1 MTISASQQID
11 YLWKKIGYGAAKTDI
26 PSVLDATNEPFPSPL
41 QIRADKILQQSSL
54 IPNVIPNSS
63 TGVVTVYPT
72 TAPIQCFADTG
83 ASTNRSWET
92 GQTFWIPPEFGSTYQ
107 IKAWIAPTG
116 NVANAATK
124 GVQVFA
130 TGSGN
135 NDEWFFDYQAG
146 ILNFIGTNLPS
157 TSFTGNSVYISGAVY
172 SGTFGLPNVP
182 SLGNI
187 TFNGDT
193 ISTSDPAGNIF
204 ITASGTG
211 IVQVT
216 GNTAFGIP
224 FGTTGTRPGNPL
236 IGFTRFNT
244 DSGEIEFWNGNA
256 WVSPNQATVTSDII
270 APDGVSNVFT
280 LSSSSTTTGVMVSIN
295 GTLQQPYSAYNV
307 SNNSITFTEIPLT
320 TDSIEVRHIAVGAL
334 TVTQVKN
341 GTTQIYLD
349 TANVNITGNVLP
361 SSNVAYDLGSPSLR
375 WRTGYFSAST
385 IDLGGSTIG
394 VSSGG
399 FTFTVA
405 GSSTPTVISANGSS
419 TSNTFTAPTVTMLGN
434 LQLNS
439 GLYVNG
445 SLGNNGQFLQA
456 TGTGLTW
463 TTLSASQISSSAS
476 NVTVTANYVNVAI
489 SGTNVAVF
497 NSTGLSL
504 TGNLSATNIVGSLTG
519 NVTGSLTGTVLT
531 TNQPNIISVG
541 NLTSLSA
548 SGTIQTTGVIY
559 GNSGLSGTILTA
571 SQTNITSVGN
581 LTSLSASGVIQTIGP
596 IFANSTATTLSPTT
610 GALVVAGGVGIGG
623 DLRVA
628 GNLYVANITSTS
640 YQTLTVTDSLLYLAG
655 NVTYP
660 YNYDIGFYS
669 HYTGGVANAYVHTG
683 LVRDYASNTWY
694 LFSNI
699 AEPSGGTMPIF
710 GANVVYDPLTTGT
723 HTVYG
728 NVVPSANNIG
738 YLGINGTQWQNI
750 YATNHYGTIQTAS
763 QPNITLVGNLTS
775 LATSG
780 NISTT
785 GYFLGNAALLSGLPA
800 GYSNAQAASYLT
812 VSNIQISSLGVG
824 TGTFGNVGE
833 IRATNNITA
842 YYSDER
848 LKTRLGAIEN
858 ALDKVNQ
865 LSGFYHEA
873 NELAESLGYT
883 KVREVGV
890 SAQEVQRV
898 LPEIVAPAPI
908 DPQYLTVRYERL
920 TPLLIEAIKE
930 LRKEVNDIKN
940 DIKKLKGE

>member
-92 GQTFWIPPEFGSTYQ
+92 GQTFWISPEFGSTYQ

-559 GNSGLSGTILTA
+559 GNSGLSGTLLTNAQPYITSVGNLTVTGNLTVQGTTTTIYTSEFVYGNLIANSNAA
-571 SQTNITSVGN
+571 STSTTTGAMVVFGGHGVTGNINAGNVNATYLGGTIITSAQPLITSVGN
-581 LTSLSASGVIQTIGP
+581 LTSLS
-596 IFANSTATTLSPTT
+596 
-610 GALVVAGGVGIGG
+610 
-623 DLRVA
+623 
-628 GNLYVANITSTS
+628 
-640 YQTLTVTDSLLYLAG
+640 
-655 NVTYP
+655 
-660 YNYDIGFYS
+660 
-669 HYTGGVANAYVHTG
+669 
-683 LVRDYASNTWY
+683 
-694 LFSNI
+694 
-699 AEPSGGTMPIF
+699 
-710 GANVVYDPLTTGT
+710 
-723 HTVYG
+723 
-728 NVVPSANNIG
+728 
-738 YLGINGTQWQNI
+738 
-750 YATNHYGTIQTAS
+750 TN
-763 QPNITLVGNLTS
+763 
-775 LATSG
+775 G

>member
-92 GQTFWIPPEFGSTYQ
+92 GQTFWISPEFGSTYQ

-445 SLGNNGQFLQA
+445 SLGNNSQFLQA

-559 GNSGLSGTILTA
+559 GNSGLSGTLLTNAQPYITSVGNLTVTGNLTVQGTTTTIYTSEFVYGNLIANSNAA
-571 SQTNITSVGN
+571 STSTTTGAMVVFGGHGVTGNINAGNVNATYLGGTIITSAQPLITSVGN
-581 LTSLSASGVIQTIGP
+581 LTSLS
-596 IFANSTATTLSPTT
+596 
-610 GALVVAGGVGIGG
+610 
-623 DLRVA
+623 
-628 GNLYVANITSTS
+628 
-640 YQTLTVTDSLLYLAG
+640 
-655 NVTYP
+655 
-660 YNYDIGFYS
+660 
-669 HYTGGVANAYVHTG
+669 
-683 LVRDYASNTWY
+683 
-694 LFSNI
+694 
-699 AEPSGGTMPIF
+699 
-710 GANVVYDPLTTGT
+710 
-723 HTVYG
+723 
-728 NVVPSANNIG
+728 
-738 YLGINGTQWQNI
+738 
-750 YATNHYGTIQTAS
+750 TN
-763 QPNITLVGNLTS
+763 
-775 LATSG
+775 G

>member
-445 SLGNNGQFLQA
+445 SLGNNSQFLQA

-559 GNSGLSGTILTA
+559 GNSGLSGTLLTNA
-571 SQTNITSVGN
+571 QPYITSVGN
-581 LTSLSASGVIQTIGP
+581 LTSLSASGTIQTTGVIYGNSGLSGTLLTNAQP
-596 IFANSTATTLSPTT
+596 YITSVGNLTVTGNLTVQGTTTTIYTSEFVYGNLIANSNAASTSTTT
-610 GALVVAGGVGIGG
+610 GAMVVFGGHGVT
-623 DLRVA
+623 
-628 GNLYVANITSTS
+628 GNIN
-640 YQTLTVTDSLLYLAG
+640 AG
-655 NVTYP
+655 NVNATY
-660 YNYDIGFYS
+660 
-669 HYTGGVANAYVHTG
+669 
-683 LVRDYASNTWY
+683 L
-694 LFSNI
+694 
-699 AEPSGGTMPIF
+699 GGTIITS
-710 GANVVYDPLTTGT
+710 AQPL
-723 HTVYG
+723 
-728 NVVPSANNIG
+728 
-738 YLGINGTQWQNI
+738 
-750 YATNHYGTIQTAS
+750 
-763 QPNITLVGNLTS
+763 ITSVGNLTS
-775 LATSG
+775 LSTNG

-833 IRATNNITA
+833 IRATNAITS

-848 LKTRLGAIEN
+848 LKTRLGVIEN
-858 ALDKVNQ
+858 ALDKVDQ
-865 LSGFYHEA
+865 LTGFYYEA
-873 NELAESLGYT
+873 NDVAQVLGYT
-883 KVREVGV
+883 RQREVGV
-890 SAQEVQRV
+890 SAQATQAV
-898 LPEIVAPAPI
+898 LPEIVRAAPI
-908 DPQYLTVRYERL
+908 SDEYLTVQYERFA
-920 TPLLIEAIKE
+920 PLLIEAIKE
-930 LRKEVNDIKN
+930 LRQEVNA
-940 DIKKLKGE
+940 LKRQLGN